1 MPCNGNKEDKSLR
14 TNRSLLRVLAI
25 AISVLVFVLSP
36 VTAQEA
42 ATNQSSDAKIAPTTP
57 PQSRPVRTDSPR
69 DTLRTFLRLRDNLE
83 TALLDYR
90 AERSTKGAEHI
101 SLLLAQ
107 FRALVDLSQV
117 AQTSRSEMGDYTN
130 AYLLDIFGRV
140 VMPNL
145 DLVPN
150 AAAFEDEGLAQ
161 YRIPR
166 TPIRITRIDEGTRDG
181 EFLFN
186 ARTVH
191 VAPRFYRA
199 IEDLP
204 LHSRL
209 GITSWN
215 ITMPQI
221 TGPLIPSVVVL
232 AMPKS
237 LWGLWLDTPTWKVIA
252 TILLVLIVALLL
264 LRLHRWLS
272 RAAPDTRIGCHTWQ
286 LIRPLSVLAA
296 VGLLTSFIEKQINT
310 SGVFSNMVDSSTTIL
325 LYFSVAW
332 LFWLTVRLFFEWIIL
347 SPRIGDESLD
357 ANLLRLIAGTV
368 GIVGVIIILAY
379 GGQTLGLPVLSVLA
393 GLGIGGLAIAL
404 AIKPTL
410 ENLIGGVVLYIDK
423 PVRVG
428 DFCSFGD
435 KMATV
440 ETIGIRSIQLRA
452 LDRTLI
458 TVPNAQFVDLE
469 LVNWAKCDMLMIKET
484 ICLRYETT
492 PDQLRYALAKLREML
507 QGHPRINSKKVRVR
521 FSGYGTSSL
530 NVTIR
535 VFAKTQEWDEFHA
548 IREDILLRVY
558 DIITE
563 VGSGFAFPS
572 HTIYMGR
579 DNGLDE
585 ETGKKAIEQ
594 VEAWRRSGQLPF
606 PNPSSEQLESIN
618 DTLDYPPRG
627 SPEAGLED
635 LQDVAGAER
644 LSAKPSSGEQ
654 LAKKPG
660 EQDENG
666 SSRDKR

>member
-1 MPCNGNKEDKSLR
+1 LR
-14 TNRSLLRVLAI
+14 PTRSLFRVLPIVI
-25 AISVLVFVLSP
+25 ALLVFALSP
-36 VTAQEA
+36 LKAQEVA
-42 ATNQSSDAKIAPTTP
+42 SAQVSDANTSPIIPAGT
-57 PQSRPVRTDSPR
+57 RPIRTDSPR
-69 DTLRTFLRLRDNLE
+69 DTLTTFLRLRDSLE

-90 AERSTKGAEHI
+90 DERSTQGAEHI

-117 AQTSRSEMGDYTN
+117 AQASRSEIGDGTN

-145 DLVPN
+145 DIVPQ
-150 AAAFEDEGLAQ
+150 AGAFEDEGLAQ

-166 TPIRITRIDEGTRDG
+166 TPIRITRIDNGAREG

-186 ARTVH
+186 ARTVN

-215 ITMPQI
+215 AAMPQI
-221 TGPLIPSVVVL
+221 TGPMIPSAVVL
-232 AMPKS
+232 AMPRS
-237 LWGLWLDTPTWKVIA
+237 LWDLWLDTPIWKVIA
-252 TILLVLIVALLL
+252 TILLVLITALVFLL
-264 LRLHRWLS
+264 LHRWLA
-272 RAAPDTRIGCHTWQ
+272 RAEPDTRIGFLSWR
-286 LIRPLSVLAA
+286 LIRPLSIIA
-296 VGLLTSFIEKQINT
+296 VIGLLPPFIDQQINT
-310 SGVFSNMVDSSTTIL
+310 SGVFSNLVDSSMTIL
-325 LYFSVAW
+325 LYFSTAW
-332 LFWLTVRLFFEWIIL
+332 LFWLSIRLLFEWIIM

-357 ANLLRLIAGTV
+357 ANLLRLIAGTL
-368 GIVGVIIILAY
+368 GTAGVIVILAY
-379 GGQTLGLPVLSVLA
+379 GGQALGLPILSVFA

-469 LVNWAKCDMLMIKET
+469 LVNWEKCDQLMIKEM
-484 ICLRYETT
+484 IAVRYETT
-492 PDQLRYALAKLREML
+492 PDQLRYLLAKLREML
-507 QGHPRINSKKVRVR
+507 QGHPRLNSKKVRAR
-521 FSGYGTSSL
+521 FSGYGDSSL
-530 NVTIR
+530 NITIR
-535 VFAKTQEWDEFHA
+535 VYAQTQEWDEFHA
-548 IREDILLRVY
+548 IREDILLRIY
-558 DIITE
+558 DVVTE
-563 VGSGFAFPS
+563 AGSGFAFQS
-572 HTIYMGR
+572 HTLYMGR

-585 ETGKKAIEQ
+585 EAGKKAMEQ
-594 VEAWRRSGQLPF
+594 IEAWRRAGQLPF
-606 PNPSSEQLESIN
+606 PNASPEQIKDIN
-618 DTLDYPPRG
+618 NTLDYPPRG
-627 SPEAGLED
+627 SPEAGPED
-635 LQDVAGAER
+635 PEAA
-644 LSAKPSSGEQ
+644 AGEQ
-654 LAKKPG
+654 AAGKP
-660 EQDENG
+660 DL
-666 SSRDKR
+666 